1 MAASPPPP
9 TTTRRNRTRRGET
22 TASPPPP
29 TTIRRNPPRLG
40 RPPPTPTPAR
50 STKPK
55 PKTKPI
61 SSLLDEE
68 AAVTAAGMSPLPPPP
83 PTPPADAGTNPTP
96 PPPPTPPADAGISP
110 IPPPPPPNPTAI
122 ALSSSSQS
130 HSADERLK
138 VYLRIRPLPAPER
151 ERERGGKPGGRPKA
165 KEQQARKP
173 PKQAADGVCLV
184 ATGPNSVALTVP
196 QSKLVDHK
204 RGRTE
209 VFDGFSAVLPPDC
222 SQHDLFSQVMNP
234 LVDDFLG
241 GKSGLLV
248 AMGPTGSGKTHT
260 VFGTARHPGIVP
272 LTLQKIFNTA
282 DESDVGSQPTR
293 SFCLSMFEILS
304 EGKAERI
311 LDLLSDAADLVL
323 QQSSIIKGLKE
334 VDISNFMDAESLV
347 SRGMLKRSTAATNSN
362 SESSRSQ
369 CIITVRATHKNND
382 LQSEHLIGGSVLT
395 IADLAGAE
403 RKKSTGNMGS
413 RLLESNF
420 INNTSMVFGN
430 CLRALLDHQK
440 NQKKTLEKH
449 FKNSMLTRYLRDYLE
464 GRKKMTLILN
474 VKQGEDDYS
483 DTSYLL
489 RQASPYMK
497 IRYTSL
503 DDSSDLASQKRSS
516 VSLICQENKKRRKVH
531 KPEALTA
538 EGKGSVDKSDEIKL
552 SERDEFL
559 NSELQRVSR
568 NEQIMKNLFRALWA
582 VSKQKLVESESAA
595 RSMKELLSEKDNQ
608 IRELKKELNDLK
620 SCSHE
625 KFPVD
630 EDTPF
635 EQNDAVSPG
644 QAALSSASQS
654 NQTDL
659 GSNDVAFDDFH
670 LGTELVVEEV
680 SEEFT
685 CYDSE
690 KSSANSDKK
699 GKFVDC
705 DTSATNSIGDQEL
718 NSRYLKT
725 EEPCTSDAF
734 VPKCNVQKE
743 STEIMGQMVD
753 KKLDNSESFSEQA
766 SVHDGAVTHATSH
779 LDHPSDQSFTD
790 HHILPCI
797 KSEHASPSPH
807 GCGPMEQSEE
817 ELSKLEDSQ
826 HGVDVKEMKHL
837 HAEGTADEK
846 ENCPSQVIKDKEDHQ
861 AEGITDKK
869 EDLSASQPS
878 KTKKSTSRRLLPVS
892 AMMLK
897 EFTGTNMDVAVDAKR
912 AVDIGGKLSGEAA
925 PGGRSEKLIQLLKAR
940 PVTKNHH
947 RS

>member
-9 TTTRRNRTRRGET
+9 TTARRNRTRRGEPPST

-40 RPPPTPTPAR
+40 RPPPTPTPTPAR
-50 STKPK
+50 STKSK
-55 PKTKPI
+55 PKSKPL
-61 SSLLDEE
+61 SRLLDEE
-68 AAVTAAGMSPLPPPP
+68 VVVTAAGISPLPPPP
-83 PTPPADAGTNPTP
+83 PTPPDDTAPTP
-96 PPPPTPPADAGISP
+96 APPPTPPADAGISP

-122 ALSSSSQS
+122 VLSSSSQS
-130 HSADERLK
+130 AEERLK
-138 VYLRIRPLPAPER
+138 VYLRIRPLPAP

-173 PKQAADGVCLV
+173 PKQAGDGVCLV

-272 LTLQKIFNTA
+272 LTLQKIFNTE

-347 SRGMLKRSTAATNSN
+347 SRGMLKRSTAATNAN

-474 VKQGEDDYS
+474 VKQGDDDYS

-552 SERDEFL
+552 SEKDEFL

-582 VSKQKLVESESAA
+582 VSKQKLMESESAA

-630 EDTPF
+630 EDTP
-635 EQNDAVSPG
+635 G

-654 NQTDL
+654 NQTDM
-659 GSNDVAFDDFH
+659 GSNDVAFDDFN

-680 SEEFT
+680 SEEFR

-705 DTSATNSIGDQEL
+705 DTS
-718 NSRYLKT
+718 RYLKT

-734 VPKCNVQKE
+734 APKCNVQKE
-743 STEIMGQMVD
+743 STKIMGQMVD

-766 SVHDGAVTHATSH
+766 SVHDVAVTHATRH
-779 LDHPSDQSFTD
+779 FDHPSDQSFTD

-797 KSEHASPSPH
+797 KSEHANPSPH
-807 GCGPMEQSEE
+807 GCGPMELREE

-826 HGVDVKEMKHL
+826 HDVDVK
-837 HAEGTADEK
+837 DEK
-846 ENCPSQVIKDKEDHQ
+846 QNCPSQVIKDKGDHQ

-869 EDLSASQPS
+869 EDLSASQPR
-878 KTKKSTSRRLLPVS
+878 KTKKNTRRLLPIS

-897 EFTGTNMDVAVDAKR
+897 DFTGHNMDVAADAKR
-912 AVDIGGKLSGEAA
+912 AADVGGKSSGEAA

-947 RS
+947 RC

>member
-552 SERDEFL
+552 SERAISILISNSYRDIHLTLFLFSCMPTDEFL

-705 DTSATNSIGDQEL
+705 DTSATNSI
-718 NSRYLKT
+718 
-725 EEPCTSDAF
+725 
-734 VPKCNVQKE
+734 
-743 STEIMGQMVD
+743 
-753 KKLDNSESFSEQA
+753 
-766 SVHDGAVTHATSH
+766 
-779 LDHPSDQSFTD
+779 
-790 HHILPCI
+790 
-797 KSEHASPSPH
+797 
-807 GCGPMEQSEE
+807 
-817 ELSKLEDSQ
+817 
-826 HGVDVKEMKHL
+826 EMKHL

-878 KTKKSTSRRLLPVS
+878 KTKKSTRRLLPVS

>member
-9 TTTRRNRTRRGET
+9 TTIRRNRTRRGEPPST

-40 RPPPTPTPAR
+40 RPPPTPAR
-50 STKPK
+50 SAKPK
-55 PKTKPI
+55 PKPKPL
-61 SSLLDEE
+61 SRLLDEE
-68 AAVTAAGMSPLPPPP
+68 AAATAAGISPLPPPP
-83 PTPPADAGTNPTP
+83 PTPPADTGISPTP
-96 PPPPTPPADAGISP
+96 P
-110 IPPPPPPNPTAI
+110 PPPPPPNPTAI

-130 HSADERLK
+130 QSAEERLK

-151 ERERGGKPGGRPKA
+151 ERCGRPGGRPKA

-173 PKQAADGVCLV
+173 PKQAGDGVCLV

-209 VFDGFSAVLPPDC
+209 VFDGFSAVLPPDS
-222 SQHDLFSQVMNP
+222 SQHAIFSQVMNP

-282 DESDVGSQPTR
+282 DESDVGNQPTR
-293 SFCLSMFEILS
+293 SLCLSMFEILS

-323 QQSSIIKGLKE
+323 QQSTIIKGLKE
-334 VDISNFMDAESLV
+334 
-347 SRGMLKRSTAATNSN
+347 
-362 SESSRSQ
+362 
-369 CIITVRATHKNND
+369 
-382 LQSEHLIGGSVLT
+382 
-395 IADLAGAE
+395 
-403 RKKSTGNMGS
+403 
-413 RLLESNF
+413 
-420 INNTSMVFGN
+420 
-430 CLRALLDHQK
+430 
-440 NQKKTLEKH
+440 
-449 FKNSMLTRYLRDYLE
+449 
-464 GRKKMTLILN
+464 ILN
-474 VKQGEDDYS
+474 VKQGDDDYS

-568 NEQIMKNLFRALWA
+568 SEQIMKNLFRALWA
-582 VSKQKLVESESAA
+582 VSKQKLMESERAA
-595 RSMKELLSEKDNQ
+595 KSMKQLLSEKDIQ
-608 IRELKKELNDLK
+608 IRELKKELNELR

-625 KFPVD
+625 KFPVA

-659 GSNDVAFDDFH
+659 GSSDVAFDDFH

-690 KSSANSDKK
+690 KPSANSDKK

-705 DTSATNSIGDQEL
+705 DTSVTNSIDGQEL
-718 NSRYLKT
+718 NSRYLK
-725 EEPCTSDAF
+725 
-734 VPKCNVQKE
+734 
-743 STEIMGQMVD
+743 IMGQMVD

-766 SVHDGAVTHATSH
+766 SAHDGGVTYAISH

-790 HHILPCI
+790 HHTLPCI
-797 KSEHASPSPH
+797 KSEHASLSPH
-807 GCGPMEQSEE
+807 GCGEKAPMEQSEE
-817 ELSKLEDSQ
+817 ELSKVEDSQ
-826 HGVDVKEMKHL
+826 HGVDVKEMKHHDCPSSQEANSGKEAVSSSQAFVDLQGMAPTKDCL
-837 HAEGTADEK
+837 HAEGTTDEK
-846 ENCPSQVIKDKEDHQ
+846 ENCPAQVIKDKKEDRQ

-869 EDLSASQPS
+869 EDLCASQPS
-878 KTKKSTSRRLLPVS
+878 KTKKITRRLLPVS

-897 EFTGTNMDVAVDAKR
+897 EFTGPNMDAAVDTKR
-912 AVDIGGKLSGEAA
+912 A
-925 PGGRSEKLIQLLKAR
+925 
-940 PVTKNHH
+940 PVHPSHNLDMNVFGLRVYEFLTCVGNAGC
-947 RS
+947 RR